1 MLKNC
6 YRLALLAWLLFAY
19 GTIAFAGLSRESIRY
34 AGADRHYFIFAPS
47 TVSPEKLLP
56 LLMVFH
62 GGGGNAEQVLQS
74 SDLLQRAEKEGWILV
89 SPAGSGRLPQMLT
102 WNVGFGFGYALERR
116 TDDIGFVRN
125 LIATLKSA
133 YPIDPNRI
141 FATGISNGGILCHML
156 AAHLSDQIA
165 AIAPIVATAAGR
177 AKGQASWTVPP
188 SPQHP
193 VSVIAFNGALDR
205 SIPLEGGWQK
215 KSWAHDPVEVWSVR
229 QTTEFWVKHTKC
241 NPAAVVEKSAA
252 GQYERHVYQGGIG
265 GSEVVQYVLLN
276 QGHAWPGGKKG
287 FRLGDEP
294 SSSLSANELMFEFF
308 KSHGKKAE

>member
-1 MLKNC
+1 
-6 YRLALLAWLLFAY
+6 
-19 GTIAFAGLSRESIRY
+19 
-34 AGADRHYFIFAPS
+34 
-47 TVSPEKLLP
+47 
-56 LLMVFH
+56 
-62 GGGGNAEQVLQS
+62 
-74 SDLLQRAEKEGWILV
+74 
-89 SPAGSGRLPQMLT
+89 
-102 WNVGFGFGYALERR
+102 
-116 TDDIGFVRN
+116 
-125 LIATLKSA
+125 
-133 YPIDPNRI
+133 
-141 FATGISNGGILCHML
+141 ML

-193 VSVIAFNGALDR
+193 VSVIAFNGALDLN
-205 SIPLEGGWQK
+205 IPLEGGWQK

-229 QTTEFWVKHTKC
+229 QTTEFWVNHNKC
-241 NPAAVVEKSAA
+241 NPAAVAEKSAA

-294 SSSLSANELMFEFF
+294 SSSLSANELMFAFF
-308 KSHGKKAE
+308 KSHAKMAE